1 MSFKTKDK
9 AYGSDTVVGWLTF
22 LKVEGSILA
31 GTVMENACLLIWFPV
46 TSKIFS
52 DVNNNWSKKN
62 LHLDEKS
69 CVFVAVSVHLSLSF
83 WPL

>member
-31 GTVMENACLLIWFPV
+31 GTVMENACLLI
-46 TSKIFS
+46 
-52 DVNNNWSKKN
+52 
-62 LHLDEKS
+62 
-69 CVFVAVSVHLSLSF
+69 
-83 WPL
+83 